1 MSITPWTTCSVG
13 AEALFAFAQGYILDA
28 SPESDPHTV
37 LNKDLFSHCENLAI
51 HMISKDF

>member
-13 AEALFAFAQGYILDA
+13 AEALLAFAQGYILDA

-37 LNKDLFSHCENLAI
+37 LNKDLFSHCENFAI